1 MLDAWSWVWAVG
13 SVTAAVWVVAEV
25 ARRLDYHRMRARQQL
40 TVAVLLA
47 ATIVAAYFSW
57 RGF

>member
-1 MLDAWSWVWAVG
+1 
-13 SVTAAVWVVAEV
+13 VVAEV

-57 RGF
+57 RGR